1 MKDYQIVFVT
11 APDRETARHLVQ
23 CAIQGR
29 LAACGKIFPNVE
41 SHYWWDGKME
51 CSSEFQI
58 IFKTHLDR
66 MEALKALIM
75 KEHPYDTPEFVA
87 IPIESGIDKYLTWI
101 KQETKIQD

>member
-1 MKDYQIVFVT
+1 
-11 APDRETARHLVQ
+11 
-23 CAIQGR
+23 
-29 LAACGKIFPNVE
+29 
-41 SHYWWDGKME
+41 
-51 CSSEFQI
+51 
-58 IFKTHLDR
+58 